1 MPHIQVDPP
10 AVREKSPIPRRLIMA
25 AMVEIQHSSTL
36 NLEQMISDLMGKP
49 GCRTIRSILVDQ
61 EPVLG
66 LQTKNSMQHMFT

>member
-1 MPHIQVDPP
+1 
-10 AVREKSPIPRRLIMA
+10 MA

-49 GCRTIRSILVDQ
+49 GWGTIRSILVDQ